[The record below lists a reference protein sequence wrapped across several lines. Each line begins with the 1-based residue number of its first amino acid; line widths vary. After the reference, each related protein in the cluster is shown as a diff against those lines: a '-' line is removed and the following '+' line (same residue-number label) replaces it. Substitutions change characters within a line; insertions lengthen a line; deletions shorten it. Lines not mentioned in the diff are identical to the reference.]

1 MQTTTL
7 YRDAARPMKV
17 LLLASGRG
25 TNFESIFSR
34 QKELERSGE
43 KNHGAVEHV
52 FSNNP
57 SAGILRKAENL
68 SIPSSCLSSARFF
81 ESLGKDPSD
90 EEGRK
95 LYDSAVISLV
105 EKLLEP
111 DLVVLAGY
119 RRKLSRVFTERFAN
133 RIVNLYPG
141 DTTSDYLERGKEACV
156 CAVENG
162 ERTIRCTAYVE
173 NDPETRFGPAI
184 AQSAEISLEGFRPE
198 DAESMGEKI
207 RKQGEWK
214 LFPFVVHDLVSN
226 ARVAIDGKNNVYVD
240 GKKTGKTGFPL

>member
-1 MQTTTL
+1 MQTTPL
-7 YRDAARPMKV
+7 YENTDRPMKV

-34 QKELERSGE
+34 QKELEGSGE

-57 SAGILRKAENL
+57 AAGILKKAEEL
-68 SIPSSCLSSARFF
+68 EIPSSCLSSARFF
-81 ESLGKDPSD
+81 RSLGKDPSD
-90 EEGRK
+90 EEGRR
-95 LYDSAVISLV
+95 LYDSAVVSLV
-105 EKLLEP
+105 EKLFEP

-119 RRKLSRVFTERFAN
+119 RRKLSRVFTERFRN

-141 DTTSDYLERGKEACV
+141 DTTVDYLERGKEACV
-156 CAVENG
+156 SAVENG
-162 ERTIRCTAYVE
+162 EKTIRCTAYVE

-184 AQSAEISLEGFRPE
+184 AQSAEISLEGFSPE

-226 ARVAIDGKNNVYVD
+226 ARVAMDGENNVYVD
-240 GKKTGKTGFPL
+240 GKKTGKTGFLL

>member
-1 MQTTTL
+1 MQTTPL
-7 YRDAARPMKV
+7 YEDTDRPMKV

-43 KNHGAVEHV
+43 KNHGAVELV

-57 SAGILRKAENL
+57 AAGILKKAEGL
-68 SIPSSCLSSARFF
+68 EIPSSCLSSARFF
-81 ESLGKDPSD
+81 RSLGKDPSD

-119 RRKLSRVFTERFAN
+119 RRKLSRVFTERFGN

-141 DTTSDYLERGKEACV
+141 DTTSGYLERGREACV

-162 ERTIRCTAYVE
+162 EKAIRCTAYVE

-184 AQSAEISLEGFRPE
+184 AQSAEISLEGFSPE

-226 ARVAIDGKNNVYVD
+226 ARVAMDGKNNVYVD
-240 GKKTGKTGFPL
+240 GKKTGKTGFSL

>member
-1 MQTTTL
+1 MQTTPL
-7 YRDAARPMKV
+7 YEDTDRPMKV

-43 KNHGAVEHV
+43 KNHGAVELV

-57 SAGILRKAENL
+57 AAGILEKAEGL
-68 SIPSSCLSSARFF
+68 EIPSSCLSSARFF
-81 ESLGKDPSD
+81 RSLGKDPSD

-119 RRKLSRVFTERFAN
+119 RRKLSRVFTERFEN

-141 DTTSDYLERGKEACV
+141 DTTSGYLERGREACM

-162 ERTIRCTAYVE
+162 EKTIRCTAYVE

-184 AQSAEISLEGFRPE
+184 AQSAEISLEGFSPE

-226 ARVAIDGKNNVYVD
+226 ARVAMDGENNVYVD
-240 GKKTGKTGFPL
+240 GKKTGKTGFSL

>member
-1 MQTTTL
+1 MQTTPL
-7 YRDAARPMKV
+7 YEDTNRPMKV

-57 SAGILRKAENL
+57 AAGILKKAEGL
-68 SIPSSCLSSARFF
+68 EIPSSCLSSARFF
-81 ESLGKDPSD
+81 RSLGKDPSD

-95 LYDSAVISLV
+95 LYDSAVVSLV

-119 RRKLSRVFTERFAN
+119 RRKLSRVFTERFGN

-141 DTTSDYLERGKEACV
+141 DTTSGYLERGREACV

-162 ERTIRCTAYVE
+162 EKAIRCTAYVE

-184 AQSAEISLEGFRPE
+184 AQSAEISLEGFSPE

-226 ARVAIDGKNNVYVD
+226 ARVAMDGKNNVYVD
-240 GKKTGKTGFPL
+240 GKKTGKTGFSL

>member
-1 MQTTTL
+1 MQTTPL
-7 YRDAARPMKV
+7 YEDTDRPMKV

-43 KNHGAVEHV
+43 KNHGAVELV

-57 SAGILRKAENL
+57 AAGILKKAEGL
-68 SIPSSCLSSARFF
+68 EIPSSCLSSARFF
-81 ESLGKDPSD
+81 RSLGKDPSD

-119 RRKLSRVFTERFAN
+119 RRKLSRVFTERFGN

-141 DTTSDYLERGKEACV
+141 DTTSGYLKRGREACV

-162 ERTIRCTAYVE
+162 EKAIRCTAYVE

-184 AQSAEISLEGFRPE
+184 AQSAEISLEGFSPE

-226 ARVAIDGKNNVYVD
+226 ARVAMDGKNNVYVD
-240 GKKTGKTGFPL
+240 GKKTGKTGFSL

>member
-1 MQTTTL
+1 MQTTPL
-7 YRDAARPMKV
+7 YEDTDRPMKV

-57 SAGILRKAENL
+57 AAGILKKAEGL
-68 SIPSSCLSSARFF
+68 EIPSSCLSSARFF
-81 ESLGKDPSD
+81 RSLGKDPSD

-119 RRKLSRVFTERFAN
+119 RRKLSRVFTERFGN

-141 DTTSDYLERGKEACV
+141 DTTSGYLERGREACV

-162 ERTIRCTAYVE
+162 EKAIRCTAYVE

-184 AQSAEISLEGFRPE
+184 AQSAEISLEGFSPE

-226 ARVAIDGKNNVYVD
+226 ARVAMDGKNNVYVD
-240 GKKTGKTGFPL
+240 GKKTGKTGFSL